1 MYNVQTVT
9 DEKEKQEA
17 KRQLIEA
24 AGAENQVRLQFDVS
38 LPSDV

>member
-17 KRQLIEA
+17 KKQLNEA
-24 AGAENQVRLQFDVS
+24 ADAVNQVMNYSRGYWIK
-38 LPSDV
+38 